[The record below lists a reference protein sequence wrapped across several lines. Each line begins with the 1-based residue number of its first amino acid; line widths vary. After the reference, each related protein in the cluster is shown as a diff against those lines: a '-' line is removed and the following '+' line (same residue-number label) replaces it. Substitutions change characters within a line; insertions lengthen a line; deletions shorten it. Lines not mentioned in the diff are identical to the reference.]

1 MTKPYLRIDIVSD
14 VVCPWCV
21 IGFKRLQQALGK
33 FPEQFDL
40 NIVWHPFELNPQMP
54 EAGENLREH
63 ITGKYRISDQDSAE
77 NRERLTEL
85 GRELG
90 FTFNFSDEMR
100 IYNTNHA
107 HRLLHWAE
115 PTGHQTDLQVKLFE
129 EYFTHGKNLNHESVL
144 LDAAEAV
151 GLDRTEASQALQDSA
166 IIRQTLAREEQI
178 LLQGIR
184 GVPLFMFNHE
194 HAISGAEETAV
205 FEQQLERILSTNTA

>member
-1 MTKPYLRIDIVSD
+1 MTKSYLRIDIVSD

-21 IGFKRLQQALGK
+21 IGYQRLQQALAK
-33 FPEQFDL
+33 FPDQFDI

-63 ITGKYRISDQDSAE
+63 ITGKYRISNEESAE
-77 NRERLTEL
+77 NRERLTEI

-90 FTFNFSDEMR
+90 FEFNFSDEMR
-100 IYNTNHA
+100 IYNTNQA

-115 PTGHQTDLQVKLFE
+115 PTGHQTALQMRLFE
-129 EYFTHGKNLNHESVL
+129 DYFTHGKNLNHENVL

-151 GLDRTEASQALQDSA
+151 GLDREEALAALHDNA
-166 IIRQTLAREEQI
+166 IARQTLAREEQI
-178 LLQGIR
+178 QMQGIR

-194 HAISGAEETAV
+194 YAISGAQEVSA
-205 FEQQLERILSTNTA
+205 FEQQLEQLTEPTA

>member
-1 MTKPYLRIDIVSD
+1 MTKSYLRIDIVSD

-21 IGFKRLQQALGK
+21 IGYKRLQQALAK
-33 FPEQFDL
+33 FPDHFDL
-40 NIVWHPFELNPQMP
+40 NIVWHPFELNPEMV

-63 ITGKYRISDQDSAE
+63 ITGKYRISNEESAE
-77 NRERLTEL
+77 NRERLTAV

-115 PTGHQTDLQVKLFE
+115 PTGRQTELQMQLFE
-129 EYFTHGKNLNHESVL
+129 DYFTHGKSLNHESVL
-144 LDAAEAV
+144 LDAVAAV
-151 GLDRTEASQALQDSA
+151 GLDREEASQALHDTA
-166 IIRQTLAREEQI
+166 IARQTLAREEQ
-178 LLQGIR
+178 LLMQGIR

-194 HAISGAEETAV
+194 YAISGAQEVSE
-205 FEQQLERILSTNTA
+205 FERQLQQLTESAT